1 MSTTTYRASPTVD
14 VGEARIVVL
23 DLLERA
29 AELEEALTSRILTDT
44 RGWLFDGGTVPP
56 IGHPYRSDFEAWAE
70 SAGCSGKRGYPAP
83 RFPDKDGRQ
92 VGLWT
97 VAKGQWTDGVLGRK
111 WSGEPVAFEDWVSE
125 DSERAD
131 RVANDLRT
139 LVELRRFAADP
150 PTGPALAEGWGPP
163 SCIALEEHEAA
174 ILGGW
179 ADELEDDA
187 PPLASVEEPS
197 SGGLPPEVAD
207 WLRKLVH
214 PPKQAYAA
222 DYCRARLYDEPMPAD
237 PGTPWAVKARKRADR
252 IMENAS

>member
-1 MSTTTYRASPTVD
+1 V
-14 VGEARIVVL
+14 VVL

-29 AELEEALTSRILTDT
+29 ADLEEAVTSRILTDT

-70 SAGCSGKRGYPAP
+70 AAGCSGKRGYPAP
-83 RFPDKDGRQ
+83 RFRDKDGRL

-97 VAKGQWTDGVLGRK
+97 VAKGRWVDGVMGRK

-125 DSERAD
+125 DGERAD
-131 RVANDLRT
+131 RVAGDLRT
-139 LVELRRFAADP
+139 LLELRRFAADP

-163 SCIALEEHEAA
+163 SCIPLEEHEAA

-179 ADELEDDA
+179 TDELEEA
-187 PPLASVEEPS
+187 TPRASVEEPS

-214 PPKQAYAA
+214 PPKAAYAA
-222 DYCRARLYDEPMPAD
+222 AYCAHKLDGAPAPDD

>member
-1 MSTTTYRASPTVD
+1 MTTSSTTSASPTID
-14 VGEARIVVL
+14 VGEARVVVL

-29 AELEEALTSRILTDT
+29 ADLEEAITSRILADT

-83 RFPDKDGRQ
+83 RFRDKDGRL

-97 VAKGQWTDGVLGRK
+97 VAKGRWVDGVLGRK

-125 DSERAD
+125 DNDRAD
-131 RVANDLRT
+131 RVADDLRT

-163 SCIALEEHEAA
+163 SCIPLEEHEAA

-179 ADELEDDA
+179 EAELGQD
-187 PPLASVEEPS
+187 EPS

-214 PPKQAYAA
+214 PPKAAYAET
-222 DYCRARLYDEPMPAD
+222 YCRARLYDEPMPAD

-252 IMENAS
+252 IMENAA